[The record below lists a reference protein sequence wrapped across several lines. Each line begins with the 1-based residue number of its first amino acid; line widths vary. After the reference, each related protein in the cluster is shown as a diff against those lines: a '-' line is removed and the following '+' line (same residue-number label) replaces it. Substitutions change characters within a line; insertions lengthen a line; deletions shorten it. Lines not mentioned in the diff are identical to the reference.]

1 MYDDVDEEDIPKKI
15 DILPDEP
22 EDSKSFKP
30 IYKLNLNSDKYQLI
44 NIDKF
49 DTDRYLSV
57 YKLLTVLNVND
68 NYISTL
74 NLKNY
79 NSLNTLYASNNHITS
94 VNLYLPSLKKLD
106 LSKNNITKIFEL
118 INLPNLQILNLSQ
131 NSIKE
136 VSYDNFKNV
145 KTTLIELDLSEN
157 LIEFFEVKEFF
168 YFTENMGAYMKEL
181 TSFNIEGNP
190 FTIKKKYKDNYIK
203 IIQSNFPKL
212 KYLNSKDI
220 IADNKN
226 MDNNIKININN
237 IKDKMIELEKREN
250 LSSYKNMNINYN
262 KKTDF
267 INLKTINNE
276 LLKINQ
282 IGRINDKS
290 LEELEDMV
298 DSYLE
303 NLSNTVSVG
312 QDPNEDSELD
322 DFEIFL
328 DYIEKIIDSISGY
341 EKRLYN
347 IIGQFAIIKYGK
359 FASRSLSCIKQRINN
374 NNASD
379 VVEVLASIHTFLKK
393 TNPDLIPCSVI
404 EGLQLFFD
412 EGKLSKEMRTIL
424 KTITIIAEKIQKN
437 INYNVVIV
445 TDKSNKNNKNKDA
458 VYLDLFNS
466 LIAFVTKS
474 LSIDNEEF
482 YKEIIGNEKFLNLCI
497 ENLKEILNINDNII
511 INNSSTLNILINILT
526 IIKIL
531 ALKCKKISDKQEEIK
546 RENLKLK
553 EGQKKK
559 KIINSYENFINYII
573 SSGIRDR
580 LEQKLILLLQKVLVN
595 DDKINEANEIST
607 RLENK
612 NKKLECVSLM
622 QAYGALLSNAN
633 DITKFLDSRSLT
645 MKIISI
651 LGQNEIISPI
661 LTHGACDFTL
671 YFLENNIIK
680 EDPSKFSIINGKL
693 YNFRN
698 LLLYYFPE
706 NKEFLQACIIA
717 EKYGERTL
725 ERNKPLPLLSLDS
738 PILNDLFISITQ
750 LMSFF
755 GRNSQN
761 NSKIKNICK
770 ETCSEMNKLNRDDA
784 LSNIL
789 KIPNE
794 NVKLSVVRCFY
805 FMNVEE
811 LEPEELS
818 MIYKQLTFISSIN
831 GKNFT
836 IVAIIYL
843 IMNKW
848 FLVYLKKGEYK
859 KIEICK
865 EAIYIC
871 LSILSKVDLKKSAV
885 EEENKRKFNMCA
897 VLCMFLINISCF
909 EYTRNFFNDPKNS
922 AHLIKILIEEQESA
936 NKLNIK
942 FPIQIEKCHVGWNL
956 NNLLNGIRDGVI
968 NPYNYI
974 SLRVLIHIGD
984 VLLNQRFPIIE
995 LNFIREPEDVMNEI
1009 IEILYNRNIEH
1020 IKDQEYN
1027 WREIEEREKK
1037 RHYNLSVGVNDINLK
1052 NEQKNFAKNFSIFL
1066 DFILGQCSEEQIGQY
1081 SRLWEYKFSENIDRT
1096 KYSLYQ
1102 PPRYIDDDGNVKEI
1116 KEQNDSFDG
1125 VENEENEEF
1134 FINNEKNGD
1143 MKLDNDSSEI
1153 YDKFKS
1159 FLREEEY
1166 NIIST
1171 KDKYGI
1177 DFNYI
1182 QNELFHYKKITEPG
1196 FFRDKEE
1203 ETPNNPYIRSLF
1215 IAAFLRC
1222 IYGVLEY
1229 PIDVNIKNDL
1239 IRIIYQKD
1247 NIKVLCQ
1254 IAECTKFIDN
1264 HIATKLLIIMK
1275 HVLRNS
1281 KIYFEQFTEIEK
1293 IKKSNEIN
1301 ETFLNKM
1308 GQISYMIRKIIRYY
1322 KKNLNIE
1329 NENDN
1334 ILLNEICLCSSHII
1348 NQLQILN
1355 FVNEKIREITISTM
1369 IDYEIV
1375 KIFIEM
1381 IKNYMNKNANEEK
1394 SDKNSFKNKL
1404 LNEMVDINSSIIGEY
1419 ISRCPTK
1426 KYDVLESFT
1435 RSYIFD
1441 RCHMRKSFIK
1451 EIIENEKISNLK
1463 VIISGNLNNIY
1474 INFLSYCQVINFNK
1488 KKTDNNLL
1496 IGTDSGLEFISIDN
1510 KEDIYS
1516 MHFYNP
1522 DDKKKILVENISNI
1536 IIFQYLNR
1544 ILIQTRDN
1552 EYGFFFEKMKSS
1564 LSIVN
1569 ALKNQNH
1576 HINVYEE
1583 VPIFQI
1589 NDIRFNPNREEEKN
1603 DEENVPEIEDELKI
1617 TMIYCLFEVKNF
1629 CCDCSSMFG
1638 KNEGNLNEKVLVIRE
1653 NQIQIYQELRK
1664 EWEKRVN
1671 SVELFQ
1677 KVRNNNYNLINLE
1690 YCYQRVAE
1698 YDIGDFE
1705 SIKLIEAD
1713 KVLLK
1718 YKGNGGGVIFHIFD
1732 DLSYVKFKEALK
1744 IKEEFDNFENI

>member
-1 MYDDVDEEDIPKKI
+1 MYEEGEEEEIPKKI

-49 DTDRYLSV
+49 DTDKYLSV
-57 YKLLTVLNVND
+57 YKLITVLNVND

-136 VSYDNFKNV
+136 VSYDNFKNI

-203 IIQSNFPKL
+203 IIQSNFHKL
-212 KYLNSKDI
+212 RYLNSKDI
-220 IADNKN
+220 ISDVKN
-226 MDNNIKININN
+226 MDNNFKININN

-250 LSSYKNMNINYN
+250 LSVYKNINYN
-262 KKTDF
+262 KKSDL

-303 NLSNTVSVG
+303 NLSNTVNMG
-312 QDPNEDSELD
+312 QDPNEESELD

-424 KTITIIAEKIQKN
+424 KTITIIADKIKKN
-437 INYNVVIV
+437 INYNAVIV
-445 TDKSNKNNKNKDA
+445 PDKNNKNNKNKDA

-466 LIAFVTKS
+466 LISFVTKS

-482 YKEIIGNEKFLNLCI
+482 YKEIIGNENFLNLCI
-497 ENLKEILNINDNII
+497 ENLKDILNINDNII

-531 ALKCKKISDKQEEIK
+531 ALKCKKVSDKQEEIK
-546 RENLKLK
+546 RENLKLQ

-559 KIINSYENFINYII
+559 KIINSYENFVKYII

-580 LEQKLILLLQKVLVN
+580 IEQKLNLLLQKVLVN
-595 DDKINEANEIST
+595 DDINEANEIST

-612 NKKLECVSLM
+612 NKKLMSVSLM
-622 QAYGALLSNAN
+622 QAYGALLSNAS

-680 EDPSKFSIINGKL
+680 EEPSKFSIINGKL

-770 ETCSEMNKLNRDDA
+770 ETCSEMNKLNRDNA

-818 MIYKQLTFISSIN
+818 IIYKQLTFISSIN

-848 FLVYLKKGEYK
+848 FLVYLKKGEFK

-871 LSILSKVDLKKSAV
+871 LNILSKVDLKKSST
-885 EEENKRKFNMCA
+885 EEENNRKFNMCA

-909 EYTRNFFNDPKNS
+909 EYTRNFFNDPKNC
-922 AHLIKILIEEQESA
+922 AHLIKILTEEQESA
-936 NKLNIK
+936 NQLDIK

-956 NNLLNGIRDGVI
+956 NNLLNGIRDGSI

-995 LNFIREPEDVMNEI
+995 LNFIREPEDVMIEL
-1009 IEILYNRNIEH
+1009 IEILHNRNIEH
-1020 IKDQEYN
+1020 FKDQEYN

-1037 RHYNLSVGVNDINLK
+1037 KHYNLSVGVNDNNLK
-1052 NEQKNFAKNFSIFL
+1052 NEQKNFVKNFSIFL
-1066 DFILGQCSEEQIGQY
+1066 DFVLGQCSEEQIAKY
-1081 SRLWEYKFSENIDRT
+1081 SRLWEYKFSNNIDSN

-1102 PPRYIDDDGNVKEI
+1102 PPRYFDDEGNLKVI
-1116 KEQNDSFDG
+1116 NEQNDSFDI
-1125 VENEENEEF
+1125 ENEENEEY
-1134 FINNEKNGD
+1134 FINKEKNGD
-1143 MKLDNDSSEI
+1143 IKLDNDSSEI
-1153 YDKFKS
+1153 YNKFKN

-1166 NIIST
+1166 DVSSS
-1171 KDKYGI
+1171 KDIYGVN
-1177 DFNYI
+1177 FSYI
-1182 QNELFHYKKITEPG
+1182 QNELFHFKKITEPG

-1229 PIDVNIKNDL
+1229 PIDINIKNDL
-1239 IRIIYQKD
+1239 IKIIYQKD
-1247 NIKVLCQ
+1247 NIKILCQ

-1275 HVLRNS
+1275 HVLRHS
-1281 KIYFEQFTEIEK
+1281 KIYFDQFTEIEK

-1301 ETFLNKM
+1301 ENFLNKM
-1308 GQISYMIRKIIRYY
+1308 GYISYMIRKIIRYY
-1322 KKNLNIE
+1322 KKILNIE

-1334 ILLNEICLCSSHII
+1334 ILLNEICLCCSHII

-1355 FVNEKIREITISTM
+1355 FENEKVREMTITTM

-1375 KIFIEM
+1375 KTFIEM
-1381 IKNYMNKNANEEK
+1381 IKNYMNKNAEEEK
-1394 SDKNSFKNKL
+1394 SDKNSFKNRL
-1404 LNEMVDINSSIIGEY
+1404 LKEMIDINSSILGEY

-1463 VIISGNLNNIY
+1463 VIINGSLNNIY
-1474 INFLSYCQVINFNK
+1474 INFLSFCQLINFNK
-1488 KKTDNNLL
+1488 KKTDNNIV
-1496 IGTDSGLEFISIDN
+1496 IGTDSGLEFITIDD
-1510 KEDIYS
+1510 KEDIFS
-1516 MHFYNP
+1516 MNFYNT
-1522 DDKKKILVENISNI
+1522 DEKKKILVENISNI

-1544 ILIQTRDN
+1544 MIIQTRDN

-1564 LSIVN
+1564 FSLVS
-1569 ALKNQNH
+1569 ALKNLNN
-1576 HINVYEE
+1576 HINVYEN

-1589 NDIRFNPNREEEKN
+1589 NDIRYNPNREEEKN
-1603 DEENVPEIEDELKI
+1603 APEIEDEYKV
-1617 TMIYCLFEVKNF
+1617 TMIYCLFEAENI
-1629 CCDCSSMFG
+1629 CCDFSFLFG
-1638 KNEGNLNEKVLVIRE
+1638 NSEGKLNENVVVIRE
-1653 NQIQIYQELRK
+1653 NQIQVYKELKK
-1664 EWEKRVN
+1664 EWERRIN

-1677 KVRNNNYNLINLE
+1677 KVRNNNYDLINLE
-1690 YCYQRVAE
+1690 YCYKSIAE

-1705 SIKLIEAD
+1705 SIKLINAD

-1718 YKGNGGGVIFHIFD
+1718 YKGKLSGVIFQIFD

-1744 IKEEFDNFENI
+1744 LNEEFDDFENI